1 MPDKK
6 IDKWIDGGIQQKLH
20 MTILYGVN
28 PEEEKEISEIV
39 KLFTE
44 EGIEAKS
51 GEIEYFDDDKKKH
64 TCVVL
69 RVESDELKALHD
81 LLKDEVSNKDSY
93 PTYKAHIAI
102 AYIKHKERLGDIKIK
117 AVTWKVKS
125 IEMSQKDGGLKKVS
139 KLYKR
144 ATSEYLSKEDV
155 DAIKQIVLEG
165 GGMEPIGV
173 QEYMDVDMGIIVFFH
188 DNHKS
193 QTSLPLEELSIENV
207 AKKVTEK
214 DMIWESF
221 KQTKIADLEEYKHK
235 RDFTLTDEPEGTVR
249 ENADMIWVLQRHQ
262 AEKAGLH
269 GDFRLQEEGVLKS
282 FVIRKLDEFLS
293 GKLNRVMVI
302 NTEDHPIEYAEFEG
316 DIPSGEYGGGRMD
329 IEDAGTYETVVKTDK
344 EWTIWLD
351 SDTGK
356 MKGLFSLVLA
366 DPKKFGKDKWFLIRK
381 QELEVK
387 KESIAV
393 PA

>member
-39 KLFTE
+39 KLFTL
-44 EGIEAKS
+44 EGIEAKA
-51 GEIEYFDDDKKKH
+51 GEIEYFDNKEDNH

-102 AYIKHKERLGDIKIK
+102 AYIQYKKRLGDIKIK

-165 GGMEPIGV
+165 GGMEPIAIHDYSEIEMGV
-173 QEYMDVDMGIIVFFH
+173 MVFFH
-188 DNHKS
+188 DKNQS
-193 QTSLPLEELSIENV
+193 QASLPLEELSVENV
-207 AKKVTEK
+207 ARKIAEK
-214 DMIWESF
+214 DAMWKKSG
-221 KQTKIADLEEYKHK
+221 LEEYKRK

-316 DIPSGEYGGGRMD
+316 DIPSGEYGGGHMD

-344 EWTIWLD
+344 EWTIWLT
-351 SDTGK
+351 SDAGK
-356 MKGLFSLVLA
+356 MSGLFSLVLA